1 MSGFTDVRFSAG
13 TELFK
18 AGDAASTLF
27 VLKSG
32 QIDLIDQTSGKIF
45 AHLGPGESF
54 GEQAV
59 LAGGVRSA
67 TAVANTDCECME
79 LTAAGLNVILNAES
93 PLSNYV
99 FKALHLQLFM
109 HNALKQVR

>member
-1 MSGFTDVRFSAG
+1 MSAFKGTRFKAG

-18 AGDAASTLF
+18 AGAPAKTLF
-27 VLKSG
+27 ILQQG
-32 QIDLIDQTSGKIF
+32 QVDLVDQESGKVF

-67 TAVANTDCECME
+67 TAIAKTDCECLE

-93 PLSNYV
+93 PLSNFV
-99 FKALHLQLFM
+99 FRALHLQLFM

>member
-18 AGDAASTLF
+18 AGDAATTLF

-32 QIDLIDQTSGKIF
+32 QID
-45 AHLGPGESF
+45 

-67 TAVANTDCECME
+67 TAVAKTDCECME